1 MTLLSMENVVKRY
14 RRGRR
19 EFIALRGVSLAIEAG
34 ELVVVLGTGKSGRST
49 LLRLAAG
56 LERPDEGV
64 VRLCGRDMAVSTG
77 AVGRQVAYCRFT
89 FSPMEGERVI
99 EHVAAGLLAQ
109 RMPSV
114 PAARRA
120 ERALERAG
128 VAHCAHMEPYELD
141 GAECVRVGIARALA
155 VEPKL
160 LVIDDPT
167 SGVGVLQADPLLRL
181 LRSIA
186 DDGIAVLMCTDDATC
201 ISGAD
206 RALSLDDGKLR
217 GETRPAVSGEVV
229 PLRALPG
236 TNVA

>member
-1 MTLLSMENVVKRY
+1 MTLLSMENVSKRY

-19 EFIALRGVSLAIEAG
+19 EFVALRNVSFAVDAG
-34 ELVVVLGTGKSGRST
+34 EVVVVLGTGKSGRST

-56 LERPDEGV
+56 FERPDEGI
-64 VRLCGRDMAVSTG
+64 VRLGGRDIAMSTD
-77 AVGRQVAYCRFT
+77 AVGRQVAYCRST

-99 EHVAAGLLAQ
+99 EHVSAGLLAQ
-109 RMPSV
+109 GMACVS
-114 PAARRA
+114 ATRRA
-120 ERALERAG
+120 ERVLELAG

-141 GAECVRVGIARALA
+141 GAECVRVGIARALS
-155 VEPKL
+155 VDPKL

-167 SGVGVLQADPLLRL
+167 SGVGALQADPLLRL

-186 DDGIAVLMCTDDATC
+186 DEGIAVLMCTDDATC

-217 GETRPAVSGEVV
+217 GEMQPVV
-229 PLRALPG
+229 QGDVVQLRALPG